1 MAGQDKMVIEM
12 DQAPVRRGRG
22 RPRKPP
28 GEKKSHDAAFYADIR
43 LRRELATIKHKQF
56 RLQEEDVA
64 EAERLL
70 KHLTD
75 KATAA
80 FHEITREINETV
92 WGDREESRA
101 RDATGK
107 FLRASEPNET
117 DELGIALE
125 PPTET
130 VQEDELKEAPLGTL
144 PEKAAPA
151 APERVEKRS
160 TVPIKE
166 RGKLKL
172 KAFR

>member
-1 MAGQDKMVIEM
+1 MAEHDKTVMEM

-28 GEKKSHDAAFYADIR
+28 GEKKSHDVAFYADIR

-80 FHEITREINETV
+80 FHEITREIRRPFGRRRTRAGSGTSAASLSGA
-92 WGDREESRA
+92 WSRMRWMNLA
-101 RDATGK
+101 WSWSL
-107 FLRASEPNET
+107 LRRLHRSLNRKQHLWIPFR
-117 DELGIALE
+117 
-125 PPTET
+125 
-130 VQEDELKEAPLGTL
+130 KKPLQ
-144 PEKAAPA
+144 
-151 APERVEKRS
+151 
-160 TVPIKE
+160 
-166 RGKLKL
+166 
-172 KAFR
+172 

>member
-1 MAGQDKMVIEM
+1 MAEHDKTVMEM

-28 GEKKSHDAAFYADIR
+28 GEKKSHDVAFYADIR

-80 FHEITREINETV
+80 FHEITREIRETV
-92 WGDREESRA
+92 WEEKDEGRV
-101 RDATGK
+101 RDLSGK
-107 FLRASEPNET
+107 FIRSVEPDEV
-117 DELGIALE
+117 DELGMVLE
-125 PPTET
+125 PPEEAA
-130 VQEDELKEAPLGTL
+130 QEPEPQAAPLDTL
-144 PEKAAPA
+144 PEKATPVT
-151 APERVEKRS
+151 PERAEKRS
-160 TVPIKE
+160 AVPIKE